1 MLQLITLFYLK
12 REKQKKT
19 KTIENAMDAFSLK
32 KDNRKK
38 FQDKQKL
45 KRKHATPSDR
55 KYRLLNRQKE
65 EKATTEEKEQDQEQP
80 ALKSN
85 EDRYYEDPV
94 LEDPHS
100 AVANA
105 ELNKVLKD
113 VLKNRLQ
120 QNDDATA
127 VNNVANKD
135 TLKIKDLKQMSTDE
149 LNRWLGRQNT
159 TSAITAAEP
168 ESSVVPLH
176 VQGDHD
182 RVGKKISAPSTD
194 LPEELETDQDFLDG
208 LL

>member
-1 MLQLITLFYLK
+1 
-12 REKQKKT
+12 
-19 KTIENAMDAFSLK
+19 MDAFSLK

-94 LEDPHS
+94 LEDPDS

>member
-12 REKQKKT
+12 REKQKKKT

-32 KDNRKK
+32 TDNRKK

-100 AVANA
+100 A